1 VHGAPKAAGSCGG
14 ELRRPVADGP
24 ADMLGVGWVS
34 ARSSE
39 GRLDGWTGRWGVGDG
54 ADDAARLVWSLEYA
68 VSRMG
73 DLGHD
78 SKK

>member
-1 VHGAPKAAGSCGG
+1 MHGAPKAAGSCGG

-39 GRLDGWTGRWGVGDG
+39 GRLDGWTGRWGVRRRSRRRCEIG
-54 ADDAARLVWSLEYA
+54 LESG
-68 VSRMG
+68 VRRVPNG
-73 DLGHD
+73 
-78 SKK
+78 